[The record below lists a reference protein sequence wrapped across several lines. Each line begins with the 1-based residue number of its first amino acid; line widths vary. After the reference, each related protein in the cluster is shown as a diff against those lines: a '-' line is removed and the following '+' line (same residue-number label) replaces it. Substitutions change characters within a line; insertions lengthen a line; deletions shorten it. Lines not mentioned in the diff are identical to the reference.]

1 VDCDHLRYDAVRC
14 PRRVPWSPIGAGPLG
29 TCPSP
34 RMDRSR
40 AKREGEALAR
50 QVSTRSPD
58 PARREKPLMLYDEM
72 FLNKPLSL

>member
-1 VDCDHLRYDAVRC
+1 
-14 PRRVPWSPIGAGPLG
+14 
-29 TCPSP
+29 
-34 RMDRSR
+34 MDRSR